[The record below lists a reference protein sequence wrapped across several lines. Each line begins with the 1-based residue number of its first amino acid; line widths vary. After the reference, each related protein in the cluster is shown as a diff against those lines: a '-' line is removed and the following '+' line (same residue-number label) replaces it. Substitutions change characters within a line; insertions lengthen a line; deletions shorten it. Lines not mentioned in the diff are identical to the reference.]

1 MSGIFDIQVKP
12 QKPEVKSEDTGN
24 SDRFLKVHMPD
35 APDGEMVYVGPDQVK
50 RVYEDG
56 VGSRLLLVVD
66 EVAELLMP
74 TGVKTEAG
82 KAEDALKQEIQML
95 IQSLTQLGR
104 SAGVHLILATQR
116 NYTTIITGVIK
127 SKCLSL
133 DTKIRVRREI

>member
-12 QKPEVKSEDTGN
+12 QKPEVKSEDSGS

-35 APDGEMVYVGPDQVK
+35 SPDGEMVYVGPDQVK

-116 NYTTIITGVIK
+116 NDTTIIPGVIQ
-127 SKCLSL
+127 SNCLSL